1 MSSCLQ
7 CLDKKSEAFYMRAV
21 ADRSASL
28 DPDGKEIREYVSE
41 EYMRQFV
48 SPQGLYVELVQKS
61 ELAKGI
67 DQIIESF
74 LDKRLG
80 RE

>member
-48 SPQGLYVELVQKS
+48 SP
-61 ELAKGI
+61 
-67 DQIIESF
+67 
-74 LDKRLG
+74 
-80 RE
+80 